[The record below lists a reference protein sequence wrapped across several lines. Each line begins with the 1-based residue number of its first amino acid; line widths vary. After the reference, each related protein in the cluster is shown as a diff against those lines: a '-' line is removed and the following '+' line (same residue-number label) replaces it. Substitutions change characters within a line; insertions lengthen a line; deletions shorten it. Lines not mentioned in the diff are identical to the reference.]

1 MQLCVCRRSILSS
14 VLKNGPKLNVQIF
27 ILSMQAI
34 VVRENIVTHLKT
46 KRLNCK
52 MLSILLSHFN
62 KFKDEFIFFCPKKD
76 KRYSSLQRSKSQQAS
91 IGKLVRLS
99 LLGHWQ

>member
-1 MQLCVCRRSILSS
+1 
-14 VLKNGPKLNVQIF
+14 
-27 ILSMQAI
+27 MQAI
-34 VVRENIVTHLKT
+34 VVQENTVTHLKT

-62 KFKDEFIFFCPKKD
+62 KFKDEFIFFCPKKG
-76 KRYSSLQRSKSQQAS
+76 KRYGSLQRSKSQQAS